1 VGLVVVDLI
10 SWDDVRK
17 SLDTDDGLTGAGT
30 IIRQTVLEKLKE
42 VRKVARNVR
51 SLKQILTMGIG
62 NAGSTG

>member
-1 VGLVVVDLI
+1 VVVDLI

-17 SLDTDDGLTGAGT
+17 SLDTDDGSSGAGT

>member
-1 VGLVVVDLI
+1 VVVDLI

-17 SLDTDDGLTGAGT
+17 SRDTDDGSSGAGT
-30 IIRQTVLEKLKE
+30 IIRQAVLEKLKE

>member
-1 VGLVVVDLI
+1 MVVDLI

-17 SLDTDDGLTGAGT
+17 SLDTDDGSSGAET

-42 VRKVARNVR
+42 VRKVPRNVR